1 MILTCDLVLK
11 LQSTFSNYSQIEKL
25 EINTCVRNSLN
36 LNFCIFYSQVLSPI
50 SAAYITFRLKQHTL
64 YHMFRFI
71 CGNKSF
77 SLLAKKL
84 GTNACILSLES
95 VSHFLTSCNVPTPV
109 PTINVFKPQFLPKR
123 MSVSALKKNIL
134 Q

>member
-1 MILTCDLVLK
+1 MK
-11 LQSTFSNYSQIEKL
+11 LIESEFLYFLPYFIWKTTYKTRCSICFSTFKYTIIRS
-25 EINTCVRNSLN
+25 
-36 LNFCIFYSQVLSPI
+36 
-50 SAAYITFRLKQHTL
+50 KQHSL

-77 SLLAKKL
+77 SLFAKKL
-84 GTNACILSLES
+84 GTNACVLSLES

-123 MSVSALKKNIL
+123 MSVSALKKDSFTMMRYSRLDYDNV
-134 Q
+134 